1 MVDKEFF
8 EGFSTF
14 EDTSEDSLKYTSGDE
29 ALILKIELENR
40 VEELIV
46 HDNEPAEEAVKKFC
60 IKHVLNQEIEL
71 ALIKKVKES
80 LQPIKVQA
88 MIPTTKPTKFI
99 KKGVFIKKEVPSRG
113 RSVLSITN
121 RNISQSPE
129 KSVNNK
135 CTEEIKDFPE
145 SPETKTKTKS
155 KTIHL
160 HNNSTQYFKPRPRQP
175 SNKL

>member
-80 LQPIKVQA
+80 LCD
-88 MIPTTKPTKFI
+88 
-99 KKGVFIKKEVPSRG
+99 
-113 RSVLSITN
+113 TN
-121 RNISQSPE
+121 GI
-129 KSVNNK
+129 
-135 CTEEIKDFPE
+135 
-145 SPETKTKTKS
+145 
-155 KTIHL
+155 
-160 HNNSTQYFKPRPRQP
+160 
-175 SNKL
+175 